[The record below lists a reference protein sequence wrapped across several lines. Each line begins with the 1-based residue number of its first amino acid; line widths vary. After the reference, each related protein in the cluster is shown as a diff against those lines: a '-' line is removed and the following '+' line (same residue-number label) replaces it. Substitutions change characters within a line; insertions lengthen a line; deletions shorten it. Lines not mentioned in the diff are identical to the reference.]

1 MVTKTTK
8 TAHQK
13 EDVRLAKKAQQTLN
27 NFGVNAT
34 YAQCLELLA
43 RLGGARTLHVKQA
56 KALDENA
63 HKMATRQA
71 SNLMFK
77 TFGSCLKRNAVEVI
91 GAVEEAFALES
102 KGSRYVEAAM
112 AELFFEGGV
121 ELCSPYDLLMPKDL
135 PSAYQS
141 LCKNLLE
148 SITQDANTTSHELN
162 LFQGTVRDWSVSD
175 DPEQEKDPLMLSTYA
190 LSIKKSD
197 TAVFVTLHQAGAN
210 PIEQEDSL
218 HAELGLIIE
227 INDGLPC
234 MHIAT
239 AEFGDVELSVFST
252 KEGIF
257 MEPGNYDKR
266 FQNRVST
273 PAKGFDSKPGEI
285 SLSKLLEMRSK
296 YVPVTEFK
304 VLKSTD

>member
-56 KALDENA
+56 RALEENA
-63 HKMATRQA
+63 HKMAARQA
-71 SNLMFK
+71 SDLMFK
-77 TFGSCLKRNAVEVI
+77 TFGAYPKANAVDVI
-91 GAVEEAFALES
+91 GAIEEAFALES

-112 AELFFEGGV
+112 LELFFEGGV
-121 ELCSPYDLLMPKDL
+121 ELRSPYDLLMSKEL
-135 PSAYQS
+135 PNAYRS
-141 LCKNLLE
+141 LYKNLLE
-148 SITQDANTTSHELN
+148 SINKAASTPSHELN

-175 DPEQEKDPLMLSTYA
+175 DPEQDKDPLMLSTYA
-190 LSIKKSD
+190 LSVKKSD
-197 TAVFVTLHQAGAN
+197 TAVFVTLHQAGTD
-210 PIEQEDSL
+210 PIEEEDSL

-227 INDGLPC
+227 INNGLPC

-257 MEPGNYDKR
+257 MEPGSYDKR
-266 FQNRVST
+266 FQDRVGT

-285 SLSKLLEMRSK
+285 SLSKLLKMRSK
-296 YVPVTEFK
+296 HVPVTEFK